1 MAQLFGTFI
10 EQFPPDHD
18 SLELTFTPDSRPIKQ
33 RWRGNRLSAHFIAD
47 YFSNF
52 LPIDEDDPTQARQ
65 LKETQAAVSYIA
77 NELLENAMKFNDT
90 TTRFKVRFGIHFV
103 EADQVVEADQI
114 MAAIFATNSVS
125 LEGVDKFQAFIQEL
139 LASDPNEFYI
149 QQIEKSAEDGSE
161 ASGLGFVT
169 MINDYSAR
177 LGWKFD
183 SFQDN
188 PKVTV
193 VTAMVLLPV

>member
-1 MAQLFGTFI
+1 MTQIFGTFI

-18 SLELTFTPDSRPIKQ
+18 SLELTFTPDSRPIRK

-52 LPIDEDDPTQARQ
+52 LPLDEDEPTQAQQ
-65 LKETQAAVSYIA
+65 LKETQAAVSYVA
-77 NELLENAMKFNDT
+77 NELLENAMKFNDA

-103 EADQVVEADQI
+103 EPYEVVEADQI
-114 MAAIFATNSVS
+114 TAVIFATNSVNPA
-125 LEGVDKFQAFIQEL
+125 GVDKFQAFIQEL
-139 LASDPNEFYI
+139 LAADPNEFYI
-149 QQIEKSAEDGSE
+149 QQIEKSAEEDSE

-183 SFQDN
+183 NVQDN
-188 PKVTV
+188 PKVMT